1 MHIQFCKQVFH
12 HALPF
17 IHLQSRRLGC
27 NGKEA
32 TAQTGVKFHQ
42 VNTRLPAF
50 FHLVVIEIKENV
62 KVSKNKPCPH
72 FCVMP
77 DVIVLRLD
85 FRCAER

>member
-17 IHLQSRRLGC
+17 IYLQSRRLGC

-32 TAQTGVKFHQ
+32 TAQKGVKFHQ

-72 FCVMP
+72 FCVM
-77 DVIVLRLD
+77 
-85 FRCAER
+85 F

>member
-32 TAQTGVKFHQ
+32 TAQKGVKSHQ

-50 FHLVVIEIKENV
+50 SHLVVIKIKENV

-77 DVIVLRLD
+77 DVIVLCLD